1 MNNYEKKREEE
12 KMRQMMISA
21 IKERAITEWPD
32 MTSFN
37 SALRQLEVFAQLMK
51 LPQFVEWMKKNII
64 IRDEVD
70 HDQKCINTY
79 VIFTDGRDIDD
90 DGNPVEK
97 DPEEHVP
104 NIVQCPGC
112 GVAFDA
118 NVETSRIILADKVPD
133 A

>member
-12 KMRQMMISA
+12 KMRQMMVSA

-32 MTSFN
+32 MTAFN

-51 LPQFVEWMKKNII
+51 LPQFIDWMQNNVV

-70 HDQKCINTY
+70 HEQKCINTF
-79 VIFTDGRDIDD
+79 VIFTDGKKIDEN
-90 DGNPVEK
+90 GNPIE
-97 DPEEHVP
+97 PEEGEHVP

-112 GVAFDA
+112 GVTFDA
-118 NVETSRIILADKVPD
+118 NVETSRIILADKVPS
-133 A
+133 